1 MKAKRQGEILSIIS
15 SCPVET
21 QEQLLEA
28 MKRVE
33 DISRKSVDSTTEIN
47 TVTEEQVAGVD
58 NIVRAMQGVQDSME
72 QLSSTLHQAI

>member
-1 MKAKRQGEILSIIS
+1 MEIK
-15 SCPVET
+15 
-21 QEQLLEA
+21 EQLLEA